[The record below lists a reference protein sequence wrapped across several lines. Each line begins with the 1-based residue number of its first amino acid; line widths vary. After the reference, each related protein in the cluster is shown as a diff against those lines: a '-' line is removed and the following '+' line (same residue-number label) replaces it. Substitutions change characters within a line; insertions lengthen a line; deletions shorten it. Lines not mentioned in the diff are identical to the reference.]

1 MGVRSLDRVVEGAFN
16 LLEWMAGRYVIVCL
30 PICDS
35 GTSAKSLDMT
45 TTETQAIAIKEKLPS
60 SSVKFDINKPF
71 TM

>member
-1 MGVRSLDRVVEGAFN
+1 MQSG
-16 LLEWMAGRYVIVCL
+16 I
-30 PICDS
+30 

-45 TTETQAIAIKEKLPS
+45 TAETQGIAIKEKLPS

>member
-1 MGVRSLDRVVEGAFN
+1 MD
-16 LLEWMAGRYVIVCL
+16 GRA
-30 PICDS
+30 ICDS
-35 GTSAKSLDMT
+35 VPPHMQSGIGTSAKSLDMT